1 MFRRAPAYQRALDAH
16 RTTHIHRAPDS
27 WGIPRQIEP
36 DFRIFCTTICDFD
49 ETWSEVI

>member
-1 MFRRAPAYQRALDAH
+1 MAVQDEITSLFFDSYYQADGNG
-16 RTTHIHRAPDS
+16 

-49 ETWSEVI
+49 ETWSIRYF